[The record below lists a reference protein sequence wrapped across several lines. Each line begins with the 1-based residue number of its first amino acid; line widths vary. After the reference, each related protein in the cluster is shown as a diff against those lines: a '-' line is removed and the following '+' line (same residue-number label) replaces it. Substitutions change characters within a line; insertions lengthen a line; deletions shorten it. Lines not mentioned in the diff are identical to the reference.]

1 MTRTN
6 PASARLQRIQQLWV
20 ELGRTK
26 LNSPEYQDIMKDI
39 RSLSGE
45 YQLLAAV
52 PQKGEKS
59 K

>member
-1 MTRTN
+1 VDDTT
-6 PASARLQRIQQLWV
+6 PAIVKLQCIQQLWV

-26 LNSPEYQDIMKDI
+26 LNSAEYQGIIKEI
-39 RSLSGE
+39 RLLSAE
-45 YQLLAAV
+45 YQLLANA